1 MKKVM
6 VRSGIPPSV
15 SIATVRRVKRKI
27 ELKWSHAQ
35 KKKSWLKVDFKVYPE
50 SKLPRDVAC

>member
-6 VRSGIPPSV
+6 VRSGIPPSI

-35 KKKSWLKVDFKVYPE
+35 KKKKAD
-50 SKLPRDVAC
+50 